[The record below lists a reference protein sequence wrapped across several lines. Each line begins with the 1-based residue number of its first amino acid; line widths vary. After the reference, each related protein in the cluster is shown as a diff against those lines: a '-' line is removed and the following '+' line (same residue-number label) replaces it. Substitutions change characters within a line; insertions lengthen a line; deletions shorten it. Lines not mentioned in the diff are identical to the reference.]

1 MNIDEKFPRFM
12 KAEDVSGSGE
22 SFTIE
27 SVSVK
32 EFDGDDGPETKLIVK
47 FVEEKS
53 PLACNATNRK
63 KLVKLFG
70 PETDSWVGKK
80 VNLHLE
86 SVSYKGE
93 SFDAI
98 RVMA

>member
-80 VNLHLE
+80 SISTLNRCLIKGRASTP
-86 SVSYKGE
+86 SV
-93 SFDAI
+93 
-98 RVMA
+98 